1 MNSNKLI
8 EKRGGLTRR
17 YYSGLDMSVEER
29 SIDGSEEKESIIK
42 GYALKFEQKSE
53 MLYGNF
59 VEIID
64 KYALRGADM
73 TETRC
78 LFNHDRNLIL
88 GCIPAG
94 TLILRVDDIGLYY
107 EAKLPSTSYANDLKI
122 SIDRRDITGSSFAFS
137 YLVDEWRELP
147 EGIYERRVKEIDIV
161 FDVSPVTFPA
171 YKQSEVRS
179 IEPESFE
186 QFINANKW
194 QDEYEARQAIIN
206 KP

>member
-8 EKRGGLTRR
+8 EKKGGLTRR
-17 YYSGLDMSVEER
+17 YYSGLDMSIEER
-29 SIDGSEEKESIIK
+29 AIEGTDEKENVIK

-53 MLYGNF
+53 MLYGTF

-64 KYALRGADM
+64 KDALKNADM

-88 GCIPAG
+88 GCITAG
-94 TLILRVDDIGLYY
+94 TLTLRADDIGLYY
-107 EAKLPSTSYANDLKI
+107 EAKLPPTSYANDLKI
-122 SIDRRDITGSSFAFS
+122 SIDRRDITGSSFGFS
-137 YLVDEWRELP
+137 YLVDEWRELSD
-147 EGIYERRVKEIDIV
+147 GIYERRVKEIDFIY
-161 FDVSPVTFPA
+161 DVSPVTFPA

-179 IEPESFE
+179 EPETFE